1 MTVTNK
7 IADVAYTKWQNFQDK
22 IRDPVSQRRLVLVI
36 VCIALLLDNML
47 YMVIV
52 PIIPNYLTRNKEK
65 EETKFVYKYVAN
77 MTHPTNAGAPGSL
90 ADTVTHG
97 FVVAHKIDRNNNF
110 DDGDVVNVPEDAIL
124 ATNQTYHSKENHDN
138 RIYLLRIP
146 VPPPPISYGDEGI
159 AIGVLFASKAIF
171 QLCVNPFT
179 GALID
184 RIGYDMPMMIGL
196 TIMFLSTSVFAFGES
211 YAVLFLARS
220 LQGLGSA
227 FADTSGL
234 AMIADRFTE
243 EAERTKALGI
253 ALAFISFGCLFA
265 PPFGGILYEFTG
277 KTVPFLILA
286 LVCLIDGVLMV
297 LVMKPVRLER
307 SLLSREER
315 PTGTPIY
322 RLLMDP
328 YIAVT
333 AGALAMSN
341 VSLAFLE
348 PTISLWMKQTMGA
361 DEWQIGFCWLPSFVT
376 HVMGVYATVKLAYK
390 FPQYQWLMALIG
402 LSIEGCFCFF
412 VPFTTKYFQV
422 IFPIMGIC
430 FGIALVDTALLPTLG
445 YLVDVRHVSV
455 YGSVYAIADISYSI
469 AYAVGPIVAGSIVS
483 SIGFTWLNV
492 LIFLSNVLY
501 APLLIVLRNIYLY
514 KPFDNDDEVLID
526 DPPAKNYSTYVQNGG
541 INGKPS
547 ILRDESGDSDN
558 FANHLK
564 ISNRKSNEL
573 DCYPPPTEPEYVY
586 GKDNNSYN
594 FYNQFH

>member
-1 MTVTNK
+1 MTFTSRVTDK
-7 IADVAYTKWQNFQDK
+7 SSVMWSNFQDK
-22 IRDPVSQRRLVLVI
+22 IRDPTSQRRLVLVI

-52 PIIPNYLTRNKEK
+52 PIIPQYLTEMNQHKEQ
-65 EETKFVYKYVAN
+65 ETQFLYKYYNV
-77 MTHPTNAGAPGSL
+77 TDGTNYVEG
-90 ADTVTHG
+90 VTDSY
-97 FVVAHKIDRNNNF
+97 VMAHKLNSTGELKN
-110 DDGDVVNVPEDAIL
+110 GAYVNVPAEAVL
-124 ATNQTYHSKENHDN
+124 ATNYTIHLNKHDN

-146 VPPPPISYGDEGI
+146 VPPPPISYGDEGL
-159 AIGVLFASKAIF
+159 AIGVLFASKAIV
-171 QLCVNPFT
+171 QLFVNPFT
-179 GALID
+179 GGLID
-184 RIGYDMPMMIGL
+184 RIGYDIPMMIGL
-196 TIMFLSTSVFAFGES
+196 TIMFLSTSVFAFGKS

-243 EAERTKALGI
+243 ETERTKALGI
-253 ALAFISFGCLFA
+253 AQAFISFGCLFA

-277 KTVPFLILA
+277 KTAPFIILA
-286 LVCLIDGVLMV
+286 LVCLVDGIFMI

-307 SLLSREER
+307 SMLTREER
-315 PTGTPIY
+315 PKGTPIY
-322 RLLMDP
+322 RLLLDP
-328 YIAVT
+328 YIAVA

-361 DEWQIGFCWLPSFVT
+361 DEWQIGFSWLPAFIP
-376 HVMGVYATVKLAYK
+376 HVCGVYITVILARKY
-390 FPQYQWLMALIG
+390 PHYQWLMALIG
-402 LSIEGCFCFF
+402 LTIEGCFCFF
-412 VPFTTKYFQV
+412 VPFSKEFFVV

-455 YGSVYAIADISYSI
+455 YGSVYAIADISYSL
-469 AYAVGPIVAGSIVS
+469 AYAIGPIVAGSIVQA
-483 SIGFTWLNV
+483 IGFTWLNV
-492 LIFLSNVLY
+492 LIFLTNVAY
-501 APLLIVLRNIYLY
+501 APLLFMLRNIYLY

-526 DPPAKNYSTYVQNGG
+526 DPPPKGYNTYIQNGG
-541 INGKPS
+541 LNGKPEA
-547 ILRDESGDSDN
+547 LGNGGDN

-564 ISNRKSNEL
+564 ISNKKSNEI

-586 GKDNNSYN
+586 SKEPYN

>member
-1 MTVTNK
+1 MSSIVLSK
-7 IADVAYTKWQNFQDK
+7 CGDYMSIKWQRFQDK
-22 IRDPVSQRRLVLVI
+22 IRDPKSQRRLVLVI

-52 PIIPNYLTRNKEK
+52 PIIPNFLTKDKKQDEPTYLYRYYNVTQSSNPP
-65 EETKFVYKYVAN
+65 
-77 MTHPTNAGAPGSL
+77 MG
-90 ADTVTHG
+90 VTHSY
-97 FVVAHKIDRNNNF
+97 VMAHKL
-110 DDGDVVNVPEDAIL
+110 DVNGEFEEGAYVNVPEQAIL
-124 ATNQTYHSKENHDN
+124 ATNTSIHSEKHDN
-138 RIYLLRIP
+138 RIFLLRIP
-146 VPPPPISYGDEGI
+146 VPPPPISYGDEGM
-159 AIGVLFASKAIF
+159 AIGILFASKAIV
-171 QLCVNPFT
+171 QLFVNPFT
-179 GALID
+179 GGLID
-184 RIGYDMPMMIGL
+184 RIGYDIPMMIGL
-196 TIMFLSTSVFAFGES
+196 TIMFFSTSVFAFGES

-243 EAERTKALGI
+243 EAERTKSLGI

-277 KTVPFLILA
+277 KTAPFLILA
-286 LVCLIDGVLMV
+286 LVCLIDGILMV

-307 SLLSREER
+307 SMLTREER
-315 PTGTPIY
+315 PKGTPIY
-322 RLLMDP
+322 RLLLDP
-328 YIAVT
+328 YIAIC

-348 PTISLWMKQTMGA
+348 PTISLWMKVTMGA

-376 HVMGVYATVKLAYK
+376 HVLGVYLTVKLAKK

-402 LSIEGCFCFF
+402 LSMEGIFCFF
-412 VPFTTKYFQV
+412 VPFSTAYFAV

-445 YLVDVRHVSV
+445 YLVDVRYVSV
-455 YGSVYAIADISYSI
+455 YGSVYAIADISYSL
-469 AYAVGPIVAGSIVS
+469 AYAIGPIVAGSIVS
-483 SIGFTWLNV
+483 SIGFMWLNV

-501 APLLIVLRNIYLY
+501 APLLFFLRNIYMY

-526 DPPAKNYSTYVQNGG
+526 DPPPKGYNTYVQNGG
-541 INGKPS
+541 LTGKLHP
-547 ILRDESGDSDN
+547 LDSGDN

-564 ISNRKSNEL
+564 ISNRKSNEI

-586 GKDNNSYN
+586 NKDSPYN
-594 FYNQFH
+594 FYNNH